1 MAANSNQMNKYN
13 QPAFMFDIAQLVKL
27 LLLIAQ
33 YNYFLQTQNT
43 IYLMMHL
50 WRMNWKYVLMFRLR
64 TNDDDEYPWLVAGA
78 G

>member
-33 YNYFLQTQNT
+33 YNYFLLTQNT
-43 IYLMMHL
+43 IYLMMHR
-50 WRMNWKYVLMFRLR
+50 WRMNWKYVSMF
-64 TNDDDEYPWLVAGA
+64 
-78 G
+78 

>member
-33 YNYFLQTQNT
+33 YNLLFTNTKYNSFNDASMEDELEIYFN
-43 IYLMMHL
+43 
-50 WRMNWKYVLMFRLR
+50 V
-64 TNDDDEYPWLVAGA
+64 
-78 G
+78 

>member
-1 MAANSNQMNKYN
+1 
-13 QPAFMFDIAQLVKL
+13 MFDIAQLVKL

-33 YNYFLQTQNT
+33 YNYFLLIQNT

-64 TNDDDEYPWLVAGA
+64 TNDDDEYPWLVAAGA